1 MTPTRFGAV
10 LALIC
15 VVAAWQ
21 LGAIGE
27 SAIQMAVG
35 ASAVPRMVV
44 ALLALLTILYTLS
57 AWRGGQVDESQGE
70 DQSALPGS
78 TERLLS
84 LMAAGLVFMVGLPWL
99 GFIAPATACGMCVA
113 RAFDAPF
120 SPKSA
125 LISVVIAGCF
135 WYLFA
140 QVLGVGLGAA
150 TPLGALTAVSK

>member
-1 MTPTRFGAV
+1 MTPTRFGAL

-15 VVAAWQ
+15 MVGAWQ

-57 AWRGGQVDESQGE
+57 AWRGRQVDESQE
-70 DQSALPGS
+70 DGQSALPGA
-78 TERLLS
+78 TQRLLS
-84 LMAAGLVFMVGLPWL
+84 LLAAGLVFMVGLPWL
-99 GFIAPATACGMCVA
+99 GFILPATACGMCVA

-120 SPKSA
+120 NAKSA
-125 LISVVIAGCF
+125 LISAAIAGCF
-135 WYLFA
+135 WYLFS
-140 QVLGVGLGAA
+140 QVLGVGLGPA
-150 TPLGALTAVSK
+150 TPFGAWTAV